1 MDWAKRNRPEL
12 IGYTETPAI
21 NWFTPGKAH
30 RLLLRHGF
38 RKVFDRWH
46 MLAEDSNMGRYNL
59 PLRVVRRSKFL
70 KYVADVVFTG
80 CLYAAVK

>member
-1 MDWAKRNRPEL
+1 
-12 IGYTETPAI
+12 
-21 NWFTPGKAH
+21 
-30 RLLLRHGF
+30 
-38 RKVFDRWH
+38 
-46 MLAEDSNMGRYNL
+46 MGRYNL